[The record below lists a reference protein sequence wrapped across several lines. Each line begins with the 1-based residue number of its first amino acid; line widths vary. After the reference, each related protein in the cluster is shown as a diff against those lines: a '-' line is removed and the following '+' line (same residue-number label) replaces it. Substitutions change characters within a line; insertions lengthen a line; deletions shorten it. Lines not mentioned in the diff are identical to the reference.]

1 MRDRHVGS
9 AGHRR
14 RPLSLVLVIALVAAA
29 AAIAAC
35 GGSDNKST
43 DAGASTQA
51 GTPAK
56 ASTEKGTVTPP
67 GKAATGTP
75 VKTMTIT
82 SLDSQGPVY
91 PNIAVTAKAYE
102 KWVNARGGIG
112 GRPLSVEVCDEH
124 GKPTDAAACARKAVA
139 DGVVSVVGSFSFLGT
154 NIMPALTK
162 AGISAFGEC
171 CPITAPQWTGKNSFP
186 MGTQPLYAVALI
198 KRAVA
203 DGCKNINAVIIDGA
217 QGFLPPMKN
226 AMKAYGMSF
235 GKTVILPPTGQDYSP
250 QVAEATGGGAD
261 CVVMIVS
268 ETPYVAWNQAW
279 VQSGTQARMYGPQ
292 GNLDSVSIKG
302 LGDKVD
308 GSVIAGMY
316 PDISTAPWAD
326 YRQALKDAN
335 ADPANDYNS
344 LGGLGTWAAYTGF
357 KQVAEAVKGDLD
369 ATSFMAQA
377 NKTTNLDTKGMV
389 PVIDFT
395 KPWTQNPPFAR
406 LFNRTAVYSTIK
418 NGKVVPLTTE
428 FEDVGDLALGK
439 KPAS

>member
-1 MRDRHVGS
+1 MRDVHIRS
-9 AGHRR
+9 AERR
-14 RPLSLVLVIALVAAA
+14 RRRWSPALVLVLLAGTVVL
-29 AAIAAC
+29 AAC
-35 GGSDNKST
+35 GGSSSNND
-43 DAGASTQA
+43 
-51 GTPAK
+51 
-56 ASTEKGTVTPP
+56 
-67 GKAATGTP
+67 KAATAAPSKTSGTAAPATKAPTGTP
-75 VKTMTIT
+75 IKAMTIT

-91 PNIAVTAKAYE
+91 PNIAITAQAYE
-102 KWVNARGGIG
+102 KWINAHGGIG

-139 DGVVSVVGSFSFLGT
+139 DKVTAVVGSFSFLGT

-162 AGISAFGEC
+162 ANIPVFGEC
-171 CPITAPQWTGKNSFP
+171 CPITPPQWTGKNSFP
-186 MGTQPLYAVALI
+186 MGTQPLYAVALV

-203 DGCKNINAVIIDGA
+203 DGCKKINAVIIDGA
-217 QGFLPPMKN
+217 QGFEPPMKN

-250 QVAEATGGGAD
+250 QVAEATSGGAD
-261 CVVMIVS
+261 CFVMNVS
-268 ETPYVAWNQAW
+268 ETPYVAWNQAY
-279 VQSGTQARMYGPQ
+279 VQSGTTARMYGPQ
-292 GNLDSVSIKG
+292 GNLDNVSIKG
-302 LGDKVD
+302 LGNKLD

-357 KQVAEAVKGDLD
+357 KQVAEAIPGGGASID
-369 ATSFMAQA
+369 AATFLAQA
-377 NKTTNLDTKGMV
+377 KKTTNLDTKGMV

-395 KPWTQNPPFAR
+395 KPWTENPPFSR

-418 NGKVVPLTTE
+418 NGKVVPLTTN
-428 FEDVGDLALGK
+428 FEDVGQLALGK
-439 KPAS
+439 K